1 MRKKLLFSF
10 LPLISVG
17 IVATPF
23 LTSCN
28 KNHGQS
34 YSSLTTYGEFT
45 IKSADDANNIKKKAL
60 SFLPIESHKQI
71 DIQDILIK
79 TDNIYWEFVYELGN
93 YFKTSDNKVKSIEVK
108 NCNATSFDLIYKDKN
123 SSDYVTV
130 SSVQWSTTNVYSTDD
145 TKKIYIQCVSNNQLP
160 IELNSKF
167 ISQTYINCV
176 AK

>member
-1 MRKKLLFSF
+1 MRKRLLFSF

-17 IVATPF
+17 AIASPF

-45 IKSADDANNIKKKAL
+45 IKSGDDANNIKKKAL

-71 DIQDILIK
+71 TISDIPVK
-79 TDNIYWEFVYELGN
+79 TDNMYWEFVYELGN
-93 YFKTSDNKVKSIEVK
+93 YFKTSDNKVKSIELK

-130 SSVQWSTTNVYSTDD
+130 SSIQWSTSNVYLADNA
-145 TKKIYIQCVSNNQLP
+145 KIYIWCVSDAKLP
-160 IELNSKF
+160 NELKSKF
-167 ISQTYINCV
+167 ISQTYINC
-176 AK
+176 ATK